1 LDGASFPNADL
12 SNTDLSKMMIDGS
25 PITPQAGNV
34 GKLVRLLPALL
45 LLGALIY
52 FLLHRA

>member
-1 LDGASFPNADL
+1 M
-12 SNTDLSKMMIDGS
+12 TDGS
-25 PITPQAGNV
+25 PITPESGNF
-34 GKLVRLLPALL
+34 GKLLRLVPALL